1 MIEFDIAPGIVDVH
15 AHWLPRELFHLPP
28 GSPFGRMHDHDGEL
42 YLGTVPLSIRATAM
56 SDVPAIRADM
66 RRAGVGVRVLSAP
79 PFAFPVHDADG
90 AEDYVAAFNTALAE
104 VVASAEGGLVGLGMV
119 TFGHPGRTTAQLE
132 RLAATPGI
140 AGVAIPPLVGS
151 ESLDRGPLHHVLAE
165 AARLDLAV
173 LVHPMQLPRPEWPDY
188 YLVNLI
194 GNPVETAT
202 AVASALLGGVLEELP
217 RLRLCFVHAGGC
229 SAGLL
234 GRWTH
239 AWHARADVRSGSTRP
254 PAESFEKLWFD
265 TVAHDPQLLT
275 LLRGHAGT
283 GRIVCGSD
291 YPFDMAEADP
301 VRFALTHGV
310 TEAELI
316 TSAREFLGLASL

>member
-1 MIEFDIAPGIVDVH
+1 MRVGQAEMRDGRRAAQRHRGDRRQAGRQFDDIVG
-15 AHWLPRELFHLPP
+15 PRE
-28 GSPFGRMHDHDGEL
+28 
-42 YLGTVPLSIRATAM
+42 A
-56 SDVPAIRADM
+56 
-66 RRAGVGVRVLSAP
+66 
-79 PFAFPVHDADG
+79 
-90 AEDYVAAFNTALAE
+90 ALAE
-104 VVASAEGGLVGLGMV
+104 VVATSAGSLVGLGMV
-119 TFGHPGRTTAQLE
+119 TFGDPGQTTAQLE
-132 RLAATPGI
+132 RLAGTPGI
-140 AGVAIPPLVGS
+140 AGVAIPPLLRS

-239 AWHARADVRSGSTRP
+239 AWHARADVRSGSARP

-265 TVAHDPQLLT
+265 TVAHDPHLLT
-275 LLRGHAGT
+275 LLRGHAGAD
-283 GRIVCGSD
+283 RIVCGSD

-301 VRFALTHGV
+301 VRFAVTHGV
-310 TEAELI
+310 TEVELVAA
-316 TSAREFLGLASL
+316 AREFLGLASL